1 MDAPKR
7 CIDFIKKITK
17 KNFCGPELY
26 ELEIAVRLKVEALDG
41 KNGASHHEKLTPVS
55 HYEIISHYV
64 KWCTATMVQ
73 CNIMVQCNNDAPQH
87 NDAPHHNHNGSMVI
101 CCTATWAIRI
111 CCTATIW
118 RAV

>member
-1 MDAPKR
+1 MVH
-7 CIDFIKKITK
+7 CFLQNFQKKFLRAGIIGACFWCETQDQGMGVSK
-17 KNFCGPELY
+17 
-26 ELEIAVRLKVEALDG
+26 I
-41 KNGASHHEKLTPVS
+41 GASQHKNLTPVP
-55 HYEIISHYV
+55 HYEIVSHNV

-73 CNIMVQCNNDAPQH
+73 CNNDAPQH
-87 NDAPHHNHNGSMVI
+87 NGAMQYVAPQHNHNGNMVI